1 LTIRYSVGRQ
11 DDVLTLSSG
20 EKTVP
25 APIEEAIVRDK
36 RIRSAI
42 IFGRGRDHIGVLI
55 EPITYSQDTN
65 AFIDAIWPT
74 VEAATASSPEFSR
87 IFKHMILV
95 IRQDKPVLRAD
106 KGTLKKK
113 ATIAAYNQ
121 EIDALQVL

>member
-1 LTIRYSVGRQ
+1 
-11 DDVLTLSSG
+11 VLILSSG

-36 RIRSAI
+36 HIRSAI
-42 IFGRGRDHIGVLI
+42 IFGRGRDLIGVLI
-55 EPITYSQDTN
+55 EPITYTQDTN
-65 AFIDAIWPT
+65 AFIHAIWPT
-74 VEAATASSPEFSR
+74 VEAATSNSPEFSR

-95 IRQDKPVLRAD
+95 VRQDKPVLRAD